1 MKTATARH
9 TLWPDSTESSDRAL
23 DVVVIG
29 SYRRA
34 LSKLNEDYEE
44 LAAAGCAVLSPQS
57 TTFVDDKNGFVIG
70 AGEENDTPQ
79 VIELRHL
86 ARMQRADFAW
96 LHAPAGYVGP
106 SGAMEIGFA
115 HATGLPVFS
124 RNLPEDV
131 TLREFV
137 QLVDSPTS
145 AIERMR
151 APLAHPP
158 SRSLKVLQHYYQK
171 VAHERG
177 YEKEDARDCMLL
189 LTEEVGELARAVRK
203 SVGLQRDG
211 GYVDVDVA
219 RELADVQLYLLHFAN
234 ILELDLGEAI
244 SHKEAENS
252 QRFLA
257 KSNGKG
263 AHKFGR
269 VPEAERERRQADR
282 VPTGGDQIA

>member
-1 MKTATARH
+1 MKTTTARQ
-9 TLWPDSTESSDRAL
+9 TAWPDPTEPSDRAL
-23 DVVVIG
+23 EVVVIG
-29 SYRRA
+29 SYRRD
-34 LSKLNEDYEE
+34 LSKLRQDYEE
-44 LAAAGCAVLSPQS
+44 LAAAGCAVLSPQ
-57 TTFVDDKNGFVIG
+57 TTDFVDIKNGFAIG
-70 AGEENDTPQ
+70 AGEENDAPQ
-79 VIELRHL
+79 AIELRHL
-86 ARMQRADFAW
+86 AKMQRADFAW
-96 LHAPAGYVGP
+96 LHAPEAYVGP

-137 QLVDSPTS
+137 HVVASPAS

-151 APLAHPP
+151 APLAQPP
-158 SRSLKVLQHYYQK
+158 STSLKVLQHYYVK

-203 SVGLQRDG
+203 SIGLQRDG

-234 ILELDLGEAI
+234 ILKLDLGEAI
-244 SHKEAENS
+244 SHKEAENAR
-252 QRFLA
+252 RFLA
-257 KSNGKG
+257 KSPDFGTR
-263 AHKFGR
+263 KFAPA
-269 VPEAERERRQADR
+269 PEPERWQAVADHAAM
-282 VPTGGDQIA
+282 TK